1 MAERL
6 GKGLQNLLQRFDSAS
21 HLSKIFP
28 DNVRKDLFHLGTFAA
43 NLFCTT
49 SPKSDTLPIF
59 PFRQQTLRIY
69 REYRNHPHNQNDA
82 FTKPPQSNRIAVE
95 LAKKENASDQTGDHQ
110 DSRHTFAGLDDKAS
124 YLPHQL
130 RKDPN
135 HPHRFGSPPRCPGHP
150 GRGDRHPLARSTLH
164 LSPAFCHI
172 LILQIQ
178 PLNRKAR
185 DANLRQHA
193 PSSHRFNAHCF
204 YTFRLPNCAAKILK
218 LFYTLY
224 TLN

>member
-69 REYRNHPHNQNDA
+69 RE
-82 FTKPPQSNRIAVE
+82 
-95 LAKKENASDQTGDHQ
+95 
-110 DSRHTFAGLDDKAS
+110 
-124 YLPHQL
+124 
-130 RKDPN
+130 
-135 HPHRFGSPPRCPGHP
+135 
-150 GRGDRHPLARSTLH
+150 
-164 LSPAFCHI
+164 
-172 LILQIQ
+172 
-178 PLNRKAR
+178 
-185 DANLRQHA
+185 
-193 PSSHRFNAHCF
+193 
-204 YTFRLPNCAAKILK
+204 
-218 LFYTLY
+218 
-224 TLN
+224 